1 MASDFK
7 FIVDTQLPPVLASF
21 LQRKGFDAIHTTS
34 FFEGY
39 LLEDEQINQIAVE
52 QNRIIITKDSDFS
65 EHYFLKGPPPRAL
78 HLSVGNIRNRDL
90 VDWFDSV
97 MMLIVSSFETGSEMI
112 EINLKEMISY

>member
-1 MASDFK
+1 MASDLK

-21 LQRKGFDAIHTTS
+21 LSRKGFDAIYTTS

-39 LLEDEQINQIAVE
+39 LLGDEEISQLAVA

-65 EHYFLKGPPPRAL
+65 EYYFLKGSPPKIL

-90 VDWFDSV
+90 VDWLDSV
-97 MMLIVSSFETGSEMI
+97 LPLIASFFEAGSDMI